1 MTEEQTDAFTP
12 TSRNVA
18 SGYETQYG
26 FLEGDIV
33 PSEVEAPVLST
44 CPG

>member
-1 MTEEQTDAFTP
+1 MTEEQTVSLTP

-26 FLEGDIV
+26 FSEGDVV
-33 PSEVEAPVLST
+33 PSEVEAPVIST